1 MEDFLNFVLWTAF
14 WWVVIK
20 AFEGFLSI
28 RKMKEESAELREHL
42 ENKLEMTL
50 HNVKQEQ
57 HNDVHYWFDED
68 NDQFLAQGK
77 TFEEVKEHL
86 KARFKDHIFIV
97 GEKDVF
103 VGPEYECVT
112 FDNED
117 DISRYVA
124 KVLLQRA
131 GLQIVD

>member
-1 MEDFLNFVLWTAF
+1 MEEFLNFVLWSIF

-20 AFEGFLSI
+20 AIDGFLTI
-28 RKMKEESAELREHL
+28 RKFKAETEELKEHL
-42 ENKLEMTL
+42 ENKLEVIL

-77 TFEEVKEHL
+77 NFEEVKAHL

-97 GEKDVF
+97 GEKNVF
-103 VGPEYECVT
+103 VGPEYDCVT

-117 DISRYVA
+117 DSTKYVA
-124 KVLLQRA
+124 KVLLSKA
-131 GLQIVD
+131 GLQIIE